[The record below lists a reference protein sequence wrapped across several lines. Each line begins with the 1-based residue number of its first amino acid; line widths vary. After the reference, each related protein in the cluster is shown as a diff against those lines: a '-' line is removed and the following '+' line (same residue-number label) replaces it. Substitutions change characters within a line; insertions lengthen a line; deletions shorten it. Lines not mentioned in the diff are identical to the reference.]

1 MQSFLQLRMF
11 SVLSQSY
18 RASSCWIRSH
28 RHRRSWPISRAS
40 LPAGHL
46 CRHLT
51 TPCRPLPYCQRSFFW
66 LVSSW
71 SAATVCSRR
80 SRPPTTAPS
89 PSWRGPAIFL
99 NSRWALART
108 RFQSI
113 ASNPAELPRTPL
125 LPFLRAAVVPLLPRR
140 VPSLRHRLPSSPHSL
155 SAGRNQ
161 FRAGPDTSR
170 SSSLTLFRTGALL
183 PFIIPPAAPPAPSGR
198 PHVIAPSKYVCFLFF
213 FQVRNHPVRCKI
225 HPRCV

>member
-11 SVLSQSY
+11 SVLSQSC

-51 TPCRPLPYCQRSFFW
+51 TPCRPLPYCRRSFSW

-71 SAATVCSRR
+71 SAATVCSRHC
-80 SRPPTTAPS
+80 RPPTTAPS
-89 PSWRGPAIFL
+89 PFWSGPATFL
-99 NSRWALART
+99 NSRWVLART
-108 RFQSI
+108 RFQST
-113 ASNPAELPRTPL
+113 ASNPAELPTTPL
-125 LPFLRAAVVPLLPRR
+125 LLFRRAAVVPLLPRR

-155 SAGRNQ
+155 SPGRNQ

-170 SSSLTLFRTGALL
+170 LSSLTLSRTGALL
-183 PFIIPPAAPPAPSGR
+183 PFFILPVAPPAPSGR
-198 PHVIAPSKYVCFLFF
+198 PHVIAPSKHVCFFF
-213 FQVRNHPVRCKI
+213 VFFRYGTI
-225 HPRCV
+225 TWMM